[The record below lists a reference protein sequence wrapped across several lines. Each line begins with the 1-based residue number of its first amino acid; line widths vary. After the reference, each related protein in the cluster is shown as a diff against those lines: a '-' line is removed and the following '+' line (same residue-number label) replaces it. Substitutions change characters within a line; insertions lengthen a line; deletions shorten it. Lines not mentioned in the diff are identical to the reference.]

1 MVLAQ
6 LAERLLPTT
15 EDPGSNLAIS
25 IFRKDEN
32 KEKKRSGMASF
43 KIRRNG
49 RRLRCICGIWV
60 VVVS

>member
-25 IFRKDEN
+25 IFIIN
-32 KEKKRSGMASF
+32 IYF
-43 KIRRNG
+43 
-49 RRLRCICGIWV
+49 LFTV
-60 VVVS
+60 